1 MINDWYIRFRLHWPH
16 DRFMFGWQYIGAN
29 KEYKWTEI
37 EIGLGILTIDII
49 FGYSEY
55 EKNVEEIE

>member
-1 MINDWYIRFRLHWPH
+1 MIQDWFVRLRLHWPH
-16 DRFMFGWQYIGAN
+16 DRFMLGWQYIGAN
-29 KEYKWTEI
+29 EECKWTEI
-37 EIGLGILTIDII
+37 EIGLGIATVDLI